1 MKNEDEKIRQE
12 IGGAFPLTKPY
23 AARAPSVHDYLLS
36 NCNMDY
42 QFTLSGR
49 SALGNII
56 DDIFLRKEVEK
67 AYLPAYS
74 CTAVVMP
81 FIQRKIE
88 VEFYEVDYQ
97 DDELMVDIQLRPD
110 HNVFVFMQYFDVT
123 TNEAYYRATLDYC
136 REHEITCIENLTHCL
151 LKEDRFEYEPEY
163 SFASLRKWF
172 AIPSGGIAYKKK
184 DYFAY
189 KANVI
194 SDLAVRKQLE
204 GMLMKRDYL
213 EGEIDEK
220 EGFLQKM
227 QDFEASLDDWETD
240 MTIDTFSEVYLKLL
254 SVDYVKDMRRNNAR
268 YLFHEL
274 RNLETIRLLTP
285 FPSFGIGTPL
295 FLPLVL
301 EKDQRDALRQYMA
314 DHGVY
319 LPVHPASPFGPKVHL
334 GDRIVSLVCDQRYN
348 QKDMEYI
355 VSLIKKWDRRQ
366 KELKD
371 RKSAR
376 VERNERK

>member
-1 MKNEDEKIRQE
+1 MINEDEKIRQE
-12 IGGAFPLTKPY
+12 IGGAFHLTKPP
-23 AARAPSVHDYLLS
+23 AVRAPSVHDCLLS
-36 NCNMDY
+36 NRNRDY
-42 QFTLSGR
+42 QMTLSGR
-49 SALGNII
+49 SALANII
-56 DDIFLRKEVEK
+56 EDISREKEVEK

-74 CTAVVMP
+74 PASVVQT
-81 FIQRKIE
+81 FIQRQIE
-88 VEFYEVDYQ
+88 VDFYDVDYH
-97 DDELMVDIQLRPD
+97 DGELVVDIQLRPD
-110 HNVFVFMQYFDVT
+110 HDVFVFMQYFDIT
-123 TNEAYYRATLDYC
+123 TNEAYYRAALDYC

-204 GMLMKRDYL
+204 GMQMKARYL
-213 EGEIDEK
+213 ERESDEK

-274 RNLETIRLLTP
+274 RNLETIQLLTP
-285 FPSFGIGTPL
+285 FPSFGVGTPL

-301 EKDQRDALRQYMA
+301 EKDQRNALRQYMA

-319 LPVHPASPFGPKVHL
+319 LPVHPPSPFGPKVHL
-334 GDRIVSLVCDQRYN
+334 GDRILSLVCDQRYN